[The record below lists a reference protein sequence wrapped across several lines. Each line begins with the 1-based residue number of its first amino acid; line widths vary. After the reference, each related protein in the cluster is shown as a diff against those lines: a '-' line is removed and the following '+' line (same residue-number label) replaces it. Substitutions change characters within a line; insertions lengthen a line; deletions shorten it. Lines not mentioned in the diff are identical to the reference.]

1 MLFPIIKRRLTL
13 QSQLNESLSAQTS
26 DTTQPLLASEDE
38 ILFNSNGILTLGV
51 EIELQLIDAESIQF
65 MLSSRRCFKCC
76 VPS

>member
-38 ILFNSNGILTLGV
+38 ILFNSNGILTLG
-51 EIELQLIDAESIQF
+51 
-65 MLSSRRCFKCC
+65 RNRTTTH
-76 VPS
+76 